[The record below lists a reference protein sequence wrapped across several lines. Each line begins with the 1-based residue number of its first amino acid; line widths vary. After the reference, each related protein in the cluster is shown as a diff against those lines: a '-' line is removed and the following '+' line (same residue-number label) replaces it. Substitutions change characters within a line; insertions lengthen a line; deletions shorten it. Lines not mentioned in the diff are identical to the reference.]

1 MALPN
6 AGSKVIDDDIMSA
19 SQVMLTTS
27 AASLV
32 VKDDHSVPVGSK
44 PLDLGAL
51 SRQIATF
58 DVHSQLRF
66 SGASVFISGLN
77 LLGLE
82 VAKNVCLSG
91 PKSITIHDDRPA
103 TVSNAALVPM
113 QPKMNWLICYKMIIY
128 EIEALHYLSPDLECI
143 SSYIGGLSSGKLLL

>member
-1 MALPN
+1 MTRLP
-6 AGSKVIDDDIMSA
+6 ISA
-19 SQVMLTTS
+19 SVSIIVERQSVSALMTTNS

-32 VKDDHSVPVGSK
+32 VTDDHSTPVGSHS
-44 PLDLGAL
+44 LDLGAL

-66 SGASVFISGLN
+66 SEASIFISGLN

-103 TVSNAALVPM
+103 TVRVTAFVPM
-113 QPKMNWLICYKMIIY
+113 
-128 EIEALHYLSPDLECI
+128 H
-143 SSYIGGLSSGKLLL
+143 